1 MVQTGSR
8 VVLKLILKEFSFH
21 FGGKQGKDR
30 KGLAGINGRLRGQ
43 GMNKIKKTLL
53 VITALK

>member
-1 MVQTGSR
+1 MIFHVSVSAHGTDRVKSGSQ
-8 VVLKLILKEFSFH
+8 VNSQGISFH

-43 GMNKIKKTLL
+43 GD
-53 VITALK
+53 